1 MGNKKIKLALF
12 CLLWPC
18 LGQAELK
25 PQDWEKKPVC
35 FGSAKSFLRKV
46 YRENHWNRDFYCGC
60 PLEPSGKLLETKGCY
75 VEESDLNL
83 TRQGVAAPQLYADR
97 HLVVEWEHVVPASV
111 LGDRHLT
118 LNKAKKDC
126 RAEQPKLPN
135 PREVDSRKL
144 DQAIAACGK
153 EKYERNKTILSDP
166 HNLYPV
172 MGQLNA
178 LRGDKVMT
186 AVEPAAELFSLCQF
200 SLDAAF
206 VEPPQRIKG
215 DIARI
220 YYYMANKYPAKRA
233 EILNFHVRAALLD
246 WCKAD
251 PLNDEERQRVQAV
264 VQATGVQNPFLE
276 QSCETLAANL
286 LDPAPGTVHFP
297 LPKTAQRPEP
307 PSPKRIALKGSP
319 AQEKTPALP
328 RSERQNPP
336 SGTKPPLPLP
346 STASA
351 QL

>member
-1 MGNKKIKLALF
+1 VSSAFWNIGKIPELRNRILFSAAILA
-12 CLLWPC
+12 
-18 LGQAELK
+18 
-25 PQDWEKKPVC
+25 
-35 FGSAKSFLRKV
+35 V
-46 YRENHWNRDFYCGC
+46 YRIGIFVSTPGVDRVALGKAFNTLGGTLFGIFNMFSGGAFEQASIFALGIMPYISSSIIMQLLAVVV
-60 PLEPSGKLLETKGCY
+60 PTLERLQKEGESGRRKINQY
-75 VEESDLNL
+75 
-83 TRQGVAAPQLYADR
+83 TRYWAIVLSVIQGFGVANFLVQGPGGLQVVDNPGPMFYFLTIRPQR
-97 HLVVEWEHVVPASV
+97 KRQKQHQELVS
-111 LGDRHLT
+111 G
-118 LNKAKKDC
+118 LN
-126 RAEQPKLPN
+126 
-135 PREVDSRKL
+135 
-144 DQAIAACGK
+144 
-153 EKYERNKTILSDP
+153 
-166 HNLYPV
+166 
-172 MGQLNA
+172 
-178 LRGDKVMT
+178 RGDKVMT

-233 EILNFHVRAALLD
+233 EILNFHVRAALLG

-251 PLNDEERQRVQAV
+251 PLNDKERQRVQAV